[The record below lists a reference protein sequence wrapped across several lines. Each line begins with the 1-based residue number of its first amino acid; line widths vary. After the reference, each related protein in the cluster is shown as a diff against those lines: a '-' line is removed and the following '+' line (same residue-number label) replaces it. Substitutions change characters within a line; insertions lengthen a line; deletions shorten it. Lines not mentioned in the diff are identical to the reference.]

1 MILVKLLKLSCLSI
15 LIYERIYKNK
25 AKGMTED
32 EMVGWNHRLDGHEFD
47 QALGVGDGQGCLVCC
62 SPWGRKKLDTTEQ
75 LIWRKKVNCVS
86 SSFSNPGSFNLSTIS
101 ERYMSFPTISLW
113 ALWAESEAWSS
124 HSWFIIELLFEP
136 SASLESC
143 LWDVYTFM
151 SMSIHRQVMSMK
163 LLTGVGGLPFYPMC
177 PL

>member
-1 MILVKLLKLSCLSI
+1 MQKMWVWSGRSPGEGNSNPVQCSCLENPIQRS
-15 LIYERIYKNK
+15 LEGY
-25 AKGMTED
+25 
-32 EMVGWNHRLDGHEFD
+32 
-47 QALGVGDGQGCLVCC
+47 

-86 SSFSNPGSFNLSTIS
+86 SSFSNPGSFNLSNIS